1 MKSLLKESLRD
12 AIKEAN
18 ATDSKADN
26 TEASTISKGP
36 VMMDRNLQ
44 TFPTEVFFKE
54 FTKEIVRQTE
64 EMLRMCEKVPV
75 KNSKS

>member
-1 MKSLLKESLRD
+1 MKSLLKEGLRD
-12 AIKEAN
+12 AIKEEN

-26 TEASTISKGP
+26 TEASTSKGP